1 MSFIDFLTEAAAE
14 AYEPITTEQLGIL
27 RQEVDRSALRIELN
41 KKYIE
46 KADLNIALF
55 NNDFYLSGVRLA
67 DDDNVIIKGSV
78 IVEVTEDD
86 GYLYYKLATF
96 TYNIS
101 TNELVK
107 VIEND
112 RLREENWKT
121 IQGEILKTSKKI

>member
-46 KADLNIALF
+46 KSDLNIALF

-112 RLREENWKT
+112 RLREENW
-121 IQGEILKTSKKI
+121 

>member
-1 MSFIDFLTEAAAE
+1 MSFIEFLAEAAIESYDEITAE
-14 AYEPITTEQLGIL
+14 RLSIL
-27 RQEVDRSALRIELN
+27 KQEVDRSSLRNELN

-46 KADLNIALF
+46 KSDLNISLF
-55 NNDFYLSGVRLA
+55 NNDFYISGIRLA
-67 DDDNVIIKGSV
+67 DDDNIIIKGSV

-101 TNELVK
+101 TNELIK

-121 IQGEILKTSKKI
+121 IQSEILKTCKKL